1 MSNKN
6 RNSAPRTAGQKRNK
20 TVIPP
25 AETMGLRIISGRFRG
40 RKLQYS
46 GDRRTRPMKDRLR
59 ETVFNIIGDEVLGA
73 HAIDL
78 FAGTGALGLEAISR
92 GAAKATLIEQHY
104 PTADV
109 IRQNVSS
116 LGVERQTEI
125 ITGNTFVWAKRLPD
139 LGAAPWIVF
148 CSPAYD
154 FYVSRAGEMLE
165 LIGGL
170 LQAAPLKS
178 VFVVE
183 ADKRFDFTLLPDPNV
198 WDVRSYLPAVISV
211 YRKNRE

>member
-20 TVIPP
+20 TATPP

-78 FAGTGALGLEAISR
+78 FAGTGALGLGAISR
-92 GAAKATLIEQHY
+92 F
-104 PTADV
+104 
-109 IRQNVSS
+109 RQKD
-116 LGVERQTEI
+116 Q
-125 ITGNTFVWAKRLPD
+125 W
-139 LGAAPWIVF
+139 
-148 CSPAYD
+148 
-154 FYVSRAGEMLE
+154 
-165 LIGGL
+165 
-170 LQAAPLKS
+170 
-178 VFVVE
+178 
-183 ADKRFDFTLLPDPNV
+183 
-198 WDVRSYLPAVISV
+198 
-211 YRKNRE
+211 